1 MRKTILLFI
10 ALITLCSIAFPI
22 LNGNFDLGEAF
33 WTKYYTGSGSVAFYP
48 DPFSYV
54 RILALNGTSGIWQ
67 QETGFTSGE
76 WKATFTITNISTGL
90 NALVTIGWTDIS
102 GDFAGFYQEINS
114 NGTYTV
120 NCNNSNYRYVTVQCD
135 ASWIVSAIV
144 EVDTITTQQVGGD
157 SNPPTYGVGVPP
169 GIQAVYRT
177 DANTAA
183 QVTWSP
189 ATDNSTP
196 SNQIKYNVYC
206 AETAGAVFT
215 TPFKTVTFVGA
226 LTGLVD
232 GFDPTK
238 AYYFGVRAEDQATN
252 EETNTVVL
260 SASPQTDVPN
270 PVWNLYE

>member
-54 RILALNGTSGIWQ
+54 RILALSGTSGIWQ
-67 QETGFTSGE
+67 QETGFISGE

-120 NCNNSNYRYVTVQCD
+120 NCNNSSYKYVTVQCD

-144 EVDTITTQQVGGD
+144 EVDEISTQQLGD
-157 SNPPTYGVGVPP
+157 SVPPTYGLGIPP

-177 DANTAA
+177 YANTAA

-260 SASPQTDVPN
+260 SSAPQTAVPN